1 MTSNHKK
8 LVLLIGVAASMLMM
22 WWALRDTDTDR
33 ILSALK
39 TANYWLSVPLLL
51 CYMTFFVLKA
61 IRWRLLI
68 RPMKVTTTKTLIAPM
83 MLGFFGNN
91 ILPAHLGDFIRMYLG
106 ARALGLRSAQILGTL
121 ILERVFDVLA
131 IVMLFEIALI
141 FGGFALP
148 EVSSIQVVIEI
159 VAVALLLLLLS
170 YVLWT
175 PVFVKVIDKL
185 LFFVPRHWR
194 AVIANQMQLSA
205 SGLATV
211 RSPRLL
217 FPILLNSIVQWAI
230 AGLAIYISLEAV
242 GLDLSVTAAI
252 VVLTATVFAVMLPA
266 APGFFGAVQL
276 AFILTLTP
284 YGVSEDMAFAA
295 SVYYHVLT
303 YSAVTLF
310 GFYLIKRLGYNIS
323 RLQDDTESS
332 MQSAMSSKPGNQD

>member
-8 LVLLIGVAASMLMM
+8 LILLIGVATSVLMM
-22 WWALRDTDTDR
+22 WWALRDTNVDQIMD
-33 ILSALK
+33 ALK
-39 TANYWLSVPLLL
+39 KANYWLSIPLLL
-51 CYMTFFVLKA
+51 CYTAFFVLKA
-61 IRWRLLI
+61 VRWRLI
-68 RPMKVTTTKTLIAPM
+68 IKPMKVTDTKTLVAPM

-121 ILERVFDVLA
+121 VLERVFDVLA
-131 IVMLFEIALI
+131 IVLLFEIALI

-148 EVSSIQVVIEI
+148 AVSSVHVIIEI
-159 VAVALLLLLLS
+159 AGIVLLLLLLS

-175 PVFVKVIDKL
+175 PVFLKVVGGV

-194 AVIANQMQLSA
+194 EAVLHQMALSA
-205 SGLATV
+205 TGLATI

-217 FPILLNSIVQWAI
+217 VPIVLNSIVQWAI
-230 AGLAIYISLEAV
+230 AGLAIYISLQAV
-242 GLDLSVTAAI
+242 GLDLPLTAGI
-252 VVLTATVFAVMLPA
+252 LVLTATVFAVMLPA
-266 APGFFGAVQL
+266 APGFFGAIQL
-276 AFILTLTP
+276 AFILTLKP

-310 GFYLIKRLGYNIS
+310 GFYLIKHLGYTLS

-332 MQSAMSSKPGNQD
+332 MQAAAQSKSSNNE